1 MKRQSLGSVFF
12 IACWVAID
20 LHFYEPSPATLKN
33 ALPHFL
39 FLLYTTLRQ
48 LFSPNQSFIS
58 SLSFSLLFPFL
69 FDINGWQS
77 LLLTVL

>member
-12 IACWVAID
+12 IVSRIAFHLYA
-20 LHFYEPSPATLKN
+20 PSPTTLKN
-33 ALPHFL
+33 APAFFW
-39 FLLYTTLRQ
+39 FLLYATLRQ
-48 LFSPNQSFIS
+48 LFSSNQSFIS

>member
-1 MKRQSLGSVFF
+1 M
-12 IACWVAID
+12 
-20 LHFYEPSPATLKN
+20 LKN
-33 ALPHFL
+33 TPPRFL
-39 FLLYTTLRQ
+39 FLLYATLRQ